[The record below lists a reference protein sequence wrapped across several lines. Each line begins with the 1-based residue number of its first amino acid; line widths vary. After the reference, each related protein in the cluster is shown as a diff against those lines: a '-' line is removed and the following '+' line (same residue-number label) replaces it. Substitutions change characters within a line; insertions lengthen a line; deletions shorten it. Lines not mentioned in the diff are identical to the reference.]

1 MIVSILKNLA
11 GLKYECFSERLP
23 IYLFFFFFFFCDFCI
38 ILRAVIPQDFQDG
51 GREGNFAVLIKLDK
65 ITRNLTVILSIL
77 QAFLI
82 YWFEKSVLT
91 TSISLQ
97 AASLNISVV
106 NLNFI
111 IKSDWFSLVLCTFL
125 SFKREIKGKNC
136 FWRAV
141 KLHV

>member
-11 GLKYECFSERLP
+11 GLKYECFSERWP
-23 IYLFFFFFFFCDFCI
+23 FYLFFFCDFCI

-141 KLHV
+141 KLHF